1 VSTQDS
7 DFYRT
12 LTLVLAALF
21 VFFVVIIV
29 AALVITDSD
38 DSAKTATDPRI
49 AAKVDELITPVG
61 QVNTDASA
69 AAAPAP
75 AAGGAIDGPAMYQS
89 NCFAC
94 HGTGAAGAPKVGD
107 KAAWKA
113 RIAQGTATLYEHAI
127 KGFQGKSGVM
137 PAKGGHAELSDEA
150 VQAIVDHMVSNS
162 K

>member
-7 DFYRT
+7 DFFRT
-12 LTLVLAALF
+12 LSLVLAALF

-29 AALVITDSD
+29 AALIITDSD
-38 DSAKTATDPRI
+38 DSAKTASDPRI
-49 AAKVDELITPVG
+49 AAKVNELIAPVG
-61 QVNTDASA
+61 KVNTDASA

-75 AAGGAIDGPAMYQS
+75 AAGGPIDAAAMFQS

-107 KAAWKA
+107 KGAWKA
-113 RIAQGTATLYEHAI
+113 RIAKGKETLYKHALH
-127 KGFQGKSGVM
+127 GFQGKSGVM
-137 PAKGGHAELSDEA
+137 PPKGGHAELSDDA
-150 VQAIVDHMVSNS
+150 IKAIVDHMVDKS